1 MRGAIDIRPPGLPV
15 PNRRGDIR
23 VAKILV
29 VDDEPDLQVL
39 LRQKF
44 RKKIRSGALT
54 LIFAENGVE
63 ALEQLETHDDV
74 DMVLSDI
81 NMPQMDGLTL
91 LHQLNQL
98 NRDLRAVIVTAYGD
112 MKNIRTA
119 MNRGAFDFVTKPIDF
134 HDLEATISK
143 TLAHLEVMREALR
156 SRDELVALRREL
168 GVAARMQESIL
179 PTVFPR
185 DSRFE
190 IHASMTPAL
199 EVGGDFYDFFKLEDG
214 RMGIVMADVSG
225 KGVPAAL
232 FMMVSRT
239 LMKGTAIGESD
250 PATAVAEVNRLLV
263 ESNEESM
270 FVTLF
275 YASFDPAAGLLEFAN
290 GGHNLPYV
298 VKKSGDVEQIDC
310 DSGIVLAVLPGFE
323 FPGGALQ
330 LEPGDVVF
338 FYTDGITEAM
348 NEEGEEFGDDTL
360 AAVLG
365 EIAGSD
371 APTFSEKVVEAVRA
385 HAGDAPQSD
394 DITCLCLR
402 YADSAS

>member
-1 MRGAIDIRPPGLPV
+1 M
-15 PNRRGDIR
+15 
-23 VAKILV
+23 AKILV
-29 VDDEPDLQVL
+29 VDDEPDLELL

-44 RKKIRSGALT
+44 RRKVRKGELT
-54 LIFAENGVE
+54 LVFAQNGVE
-63 ALEQLETHDDV
+63 ALEQLKIHHDV

-98 NRDLRAVIVTAYGD
+98 NYDLRAVIVTAYGD

-119 MNRGAFDFVTKPIDF
+119 MNRGAFDFVTKPLDF
-134 HDLEATISK
+134 KDLETTISK

-156 SRDELVALRREL
+156 SRDELVALRQEL

-179 PTVFPR
+179 PTSFPEDPR
-185 DSRFE
+185 YE
-190 IHASMTPAL
+190 IHAWMTPAK

-214 RMGIVMADVSG
+214 RIGIVMADVSG

-239 LMKGTAIGESD
+239 LMKGTAIGENEPSKCLQ
-250 PATAVAEVNRLLV
+250 EVNQLLV

-270 FVTLF
+270 FVTVF
-275 YASFDPAAGLLEFAN
+275 YGSFDPATGVLEYAN
-290 GGHNLPYV
+290 AGHNLPYV
-298 VKKSGDVEQIDC
+298 VKASGEVHPIEC
-310 DSGIVLAVLPGFE
+310 DSGLVLAVMPGFE
-323 FPGGALQ
+323 FPGGSIE

-348 NEEGEEFGDDTL
+348 DEEGVEFGDDEL
-360 AAVLG
+360 AAVL
-365 EIAGSD
+365 EEAAGSN
-371 APTFSEKVVEAVRA
+371 AAAFNRKAVEAVQE
-385 HAGDAPQSD
+385 HAGEAAQSD
-394 DITCLCLR
+394 DITCLTLKYLR
-402 YADSAS
+402 ES

>member
-1 MRGAIDIRPPGLPV
+1 M
-15 PNRRGDIR
+15 
-23 VAKILV
+23 AKILV
-29 VDDEPDLQVL
+29 VDDEPDLELL

-44 RKKIRSGALT
+44 RRQIRKGTLT
-54 LIFAENGVE
+54 LVFAQNGVE
-63 ALEQLETHDDV
+63 ALKQLEAHDDV

-91 LHQLNQL
+91 LNQLNEL

-119 MNRGAFDFVTKPIDF
+119 MNRGAFDFITKPIDF
-134 HDLEATISK
+134 KDLEATIAK

-156 SRDELVALRREL
+156 SRDELVAIRREL

-179 PTVFPR
+179 PTDFPSDTR
-185 DSRFE
+185 YE
-190 IHASMTPAL
+190 IHAAMTPAL
-199 EVGGDFYDFFKLEDG
+199 EVGGDFYDFFNLEDG

-239 LMKGTAIGESD
+239 LMKGTAIGEPD
-250 PATAVAEVNRLLV
+250 PTKALAEVNQLLV
-263 ESNEESM
+263 ESNEEAM

-275 YASFDPAAGLLEFAN
+275 YASFDPSSGRLMFAN

-298 VKKSGDVEQIDC
+298 IRQNGEVQQIDC
-310 DSGIVLAVLPGFE
+310 ESGVVLAVLPGFD
-323 FPGGALQ
+323 FPGGSLD
-330 LEPGDVVF
+330 LEPGDAIF

-348 NEEGEEFGDDTL
+348 NEVGEEFGDDAL
-360 AAVLG
+360 AEVLADV
-365 EIAGSD
+365 AGSD
-371 APTFSEKVVEAVRA
+371 AASFSDRVVAAVRE
-385 HAGDAPQSD
+385 HAGEADQSD

-402 YADSAS
+402 YANRSS

>member
-1 MRGAIDIRPPGLPV
+1 M
-15 PNRRGDIR
+15 PNRRSETR

-29 VDDEPDLQVL
+29 VDDEPDLEIL

-44 RKKIRSGALT
+44 RRKIRSGALN
-54 LIFAENGVE
+54 LIFAQNGVE
-63 ALEQLETHDDV
+63 ALDQLQAHDDV

-91 LHQLNQL
+91 LHQLNEL

-119 MNRGAFDFVTKPIDF
+119 MNRGAFDFITKPIDF
-134 HDLEATISK
+134 TDLETTISK

-179 PTVFPR
+179 PTVFPT
-185 DSRFE
+185 DARFE
-190 IHASMTPAL
+190 IHATMTPAL
-199 EVGGDFYDFFKLEDG
+199 EVGGDFYDFFKLEDDK
-214 RMGIVMADVSG
+214 MGIVMADVSG

-239 LMKGTAIGESD
+239 LMKGTAIGEAD
-250 PATAVAEVNRLLV
+250 PVTAVAEVNRLLV

-275 YASFDPAAGLLEFAN
+275 YATFNPANGQLAFAN
-290 GGHNLPYV
+290 GGHNLPYIMR
-298 VKKSGDVEQIDC
+298 KDGTVEQVDC

-323 FPGGALQ
+323 FPGGVLE
-330 LEPGDVVF
+330 LEPGDAVF

-348 NEEGEEFGDDTL
+348 NEDGEEFGDDML
-360 AAVLG
+360 ARILAG
-365 EIAGSD
+365 IADSD
-371 APTFSEKVVEAVRA
+371 AATCNERVVEAVRA

-402 YADSAS
+402 YGGREN

>member
-1 MRGAIDIRPPGLPV
+1 M
-15 PNRRGDIR
+15 
-23 VAKILV
+23 AKILV
-29 VDDEPDLQVL
+29 VDDEPDLELL

-44 RKKIRSGALT
+44 RRQIRKGTLT
-54 LIFAENGVE
+54 LVFAQNGVE
-63 ALEQLETHDDV
+63 ALRQLEAHDDV

-91 LHQLNQL
+91 LNQLNEL

-119 MNRGAFDFVTKPIDF
+119 MNRGAFDFITKPIDF
-134 HDLEATISK
+134 KDLEATIAK

-156 SRDELVALRREL
+156 SRDELVAIRREL

-179 PTVFPR
+179 PTDFPSDTR
-185 DSRFE
+185 YE
-190 IHASMTPAL
+190 IHAAMTPAL
-199 EVGGDFYDFFKLEDG
+199 EVGGDFYDFFNLEDG

-239 LMKGTAIGESD
+239 LMKGTAIGEPD
-250 PATAVAEVNRLLV
+250 PTKALAEVNQLLV
-263 ESNEESM
+263 ESNEEAM

-275 YASFDPAAGLLEFAN
+275 YASFDPSSGRVMFAN

-298 VKKSGDVEQIDC
+298 IRQNGEVQQIDC
-310 DSGIVLAVLPGFE
+310 ESGVVLAVLPGFD
-323 FPGGALQ
+323 FPGGSLD
-330 LEPGDVVF
+330 LEPGDAIF

-348 NEEGEEFGDDTL
+348 NEVGEEFGDDAL
-360 AAVLG
+360 AEVLA
-365 EIAGSD
+365 EVAGSD
-371 APTFSEKVVEAVRA
+371 AASFSDRVVAAVRQ
-385 HAGDAPQSD
+385 HAGEADQSD

-402 YADSAS
+402 YENRSS

>member
-1 MRGAIDIRPPGLPV
+1 M
-15 PNRRGDIR
+15 
-23 VAKILV
+23 AKILV
-29 VDDEPDLQVL
+29 VDDEPDLELL

-44 RKKIRSGALT
+44 RRQIRKGTLT
-54 LIFAENGVE
+54 LVFAQNGVE
-63 ALEQLETHDDV
+63 ALKQLEAHDDV

-91 LHQLNQL
+91 LNQLNEL

-119 MNRGAFDFVTKPIDF
+119 MNRGAFDFITKPIDF
-134 HDLEATISK
+134 KDLEATIAK

-156 SRDELVALRREL
+156 SRDELVAIRREL

-179 PTVFPR
+179 PTVFPSDPR
-185 DSRFE
+185 YE

-199 EVGGDFYDFFKLEDG
+199 EVGGDFYDFFGLDDG

-239 LMKGTAIGESD
+239 LMKGTAIGEPD
-250 PATAVAEVNRLLV
+250 PAKALAEVNQLLV
-263 ESNEESM
+263 ESNEEAM

-275 YASFDPAAGLLEFAN
+275 YTSFDPASGHLKFAN

-298 VKKSGDVEQIDC
+298 IRRNGEVRQVDCESGV
-310 DSGIVLAVLPGFE
+310 VLAVLPGFE
-323 FPGGALQ
+323 FPGGSLD
-330 LEPGDVVF
+330 LGPGDAIF

-348 NEEGEEFGDDTL
+348 NEDGEEFGDDAL
-360 AAVLG
+360 AAVLA
-365 EIAGSD
+365 EVAGADAASFSD
-371 APTFSEKVVEAVRA
+371 RVVAAVRE
-385 HAGDAPQSD
+385 HAGDADQSD

-402 YADSAS
+402 IANRSS

>member
-1 MRGAIDIRPPGLPV
+1 M
-15 PNRRGDIR
+15 
-23 VAKILV
+23 AKILV
-29 VDDEPDLQVL
+29 VDDEPDLELL

-44 RKKIRSGALT
+44 RRKIRKGILT
-54 LIFAENGVE
+54 LVFAQNGVE
-63 ALEQLETHDDV
+63 ALEQLDKHDDV

-81 NMPQMDGLTL
+81 NMPRMDGLTL
-91 LHQLNQL
+91 LHQLNEL
-98 NRDLRAVIVTAYGD
+98 DRDLRAVIVTAYGD

-119 MNRGAFDFVTKPIDF
+119 MNRGAFDFITKPIDF
-134 HDLEATISK
+134 KDLDATIAK

-179 PTVFPR
+179 PTEFPT
-185 DSRFE
+185 DPRFE
-190 IHASMTPAL
+190 IHATMTPAL
-199 EVGGDFYDFFKLEDG
+199 EVGGDFYDFFPLEDG
-214 RMGIVMADVSG
+214 RLGIVMADVSG

-239 LMKGTAIGESD
+239 VMKGTAIGEPD
-250 PATAVAEVNRLLV
+250 PTRVLAEANQLLV

-275 YASFDPAAGLLEFAN
+275 YASFDPNAGVMEFAN

-298 VKKSGDVEQIDC
+298 VKRSGEVEQIDC
-310 DSGIVLAVLPGFE
+310 DSGVVLAVLPGFD
-323 FPGGALQ
+323 FPGGTLK
-330 LEPGDVVF
+330 LEPGDAVF

-348 NEEGEEFGDDTL
+348 NEEGEEYGDDAL
-360 AAVLG
+360 ATVLG

-371 APTFSEKVVEAVRA
+371 PETMSKKVVEAVRE
-385 HAGDAPQSD
+385 HAGEAPQSD
-394 DITCLCLR
+394 DITCLCVR
-402 YADSAS
+402 YGGTGA